1 MSRSVPPGAEKPT
14 DFDSEWEWKRS
25 CVSLV
30 YDLQDK
36 MDPNMTTL
44 AVETDKSRDDTSE
57 CHRGIEAV
65 LQIAF
70 ELASFSG
77 APNRNVDNCIDPRI
91 QCGLI
96 DIALKLR
103 NTYLSG
109 THSPPNGND

>member
-1 MSRSVPPGAEKPT
+1 MEKPT
-14 DFDSEWEWKRS
+14 NFDSEREWKRS

-30 YDLQDK
+30 YDLQYK

-44 AVETDKSRDDTSE
+44 DVETGRSRDDASE
-57 CHRGIEAV
+57 CHSCIDAV

-96 DIALKLR
+96 DIALELW
-103 NTYLSG
+103 NTYISG